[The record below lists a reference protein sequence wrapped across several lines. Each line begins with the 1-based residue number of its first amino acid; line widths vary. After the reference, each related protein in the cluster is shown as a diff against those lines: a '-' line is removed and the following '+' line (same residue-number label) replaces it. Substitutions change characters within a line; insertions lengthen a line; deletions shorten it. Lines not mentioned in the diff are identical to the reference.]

1 MEAGVILKDRDFTP
15 SVAILLCTYNGA
27 RFVKGQLDSYERQDH
42 QNWQLWVS
50 DDGSADETLSILEE
64 YKNKWPKNKLK
75 LFVGPQKGFAA
86 NYLSLVLRKEIIADY
101 YAFSDQDD
109 IWQDTKLSRAIKLLK
124 NAEQKSPALYCS
136 RTNLIDISDNII
148 GTSQYFRQPPSF
160 ANSLVQSIAGGN
172 TMVFDPEARRTL
184 AHLASKTLDIVSHD
198 WLLYQIVTGRS
209 GLVIYDIW
217 PSVNYRQH
225 GSNLV
230 GSNYGLSAKYRRAKR
245 FLGGTFKEWSTKN
258 EKALCLVENEFS
270 EKAASEFKS
279 FRKLRRAGLPAKLHN
294 LLATKFPRQTKLGT
308 FALSLGIVLGL
319 V

>member
-136 RTNLIDISDNII
+136 RTN
-148 GTSQYFRQPPSF
+148 
-160 ANSLVQSIAGGN
+160 
-172 TMVFDPEARRTL
+172 
-184 AHLASKTLDIVSHD
+184 
-198 WLLYQIVTGRS
+198 
-209 GLVIYDIW
+209 
-217 PSVNYRQH
+217 
-225 GSNLV
+225 
-230 GSNYGLSAKYRRAKR
+230 
-245 FLGGTFKEWSTKN
+245 
-258 EKALCLVENEFS
+258 
-270 EKAASEFKS
+270 
-279 FRKLRRAGLPAKLHN
+279 
-294 LLATKFPRQTKLGT
+294 
-308 FALSLGIVLGL
+308 
-319 V
+319 